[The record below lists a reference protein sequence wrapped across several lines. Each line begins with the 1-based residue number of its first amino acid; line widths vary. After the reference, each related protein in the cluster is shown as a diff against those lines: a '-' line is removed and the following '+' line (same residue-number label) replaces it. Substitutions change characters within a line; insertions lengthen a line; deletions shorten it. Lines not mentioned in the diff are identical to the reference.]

1 MNKVLELQQLSVE
14 TSEVQPKI
22 GPTITT
28 VTIIPTTFM
37 SFLSN
42 HCDNHAS

>member
-1 MNKVLELQQLSVE
+1 MNKVLELQQLNE
-14 TSEVQPKI
+14 IGEVQPHI

-28 VTIIPTTFM
+28 ITIIPTTFM

-42 HCDNHAS
+42 HCDNKVS

>member
-1 MNKVLELQQLSVE
+1 MKKVLELQKLNDN
-14 TSEVQPKI
+14 SEVQPQI

-28 VTIIPTTFM
+28 ITIIPTTLV

-42 HCDNHAS
+42 YCDNHVS